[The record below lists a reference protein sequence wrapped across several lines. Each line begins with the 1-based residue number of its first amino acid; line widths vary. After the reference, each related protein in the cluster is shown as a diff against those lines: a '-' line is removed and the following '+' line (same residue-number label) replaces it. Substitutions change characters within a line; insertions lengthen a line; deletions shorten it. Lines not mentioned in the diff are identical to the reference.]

1 VLTKG
6 RKPKAGKKVWTDPL
20 LIWAVARLPL
30 LALVLA
36 IFSDAFI
43 NVLPAC
49 RTWAR
54 EAMET
59 PTDF

>member
-1 VLTKG
+1 MLTKG

-20 LIWAVARLPL
+20 LIWAVAGLPL

-43 NVLPAC
+43 NVLAAC
-49 RTWAR
+49 RT
-54 EAMET
+54 
-59 PTDF
+59 